1 MAQIQTYPRKTT
13 YDANDLIL
21 ICDKTPDANGVVT
34 NDTKTTTISTITDNL
49 NVVDTVTAS
58 GSGITAS
65 PNKGNVVIT
74 NTGVTSLTAGTNISL
89 SGSTGAITI
98 STSASNVDGS
108 GTAGTIPKW
117 SDSNTLTDSIIKDQG
132 GEDIIIPR
140 FIKHD
145 GDLNNAFG
153 FSNASEFIVSVGPS
167 TADQFLV
174 SQNAIIMKTESGTKV
189 ATGPVGVTLYSDTSD
204 TQTTTS
210 VERFATTT
218 TGAIVYGQ
226 TVAAGAASER
236 GGIIRYY
243 NNANDRYVGI
253 SGPVTQGTNYQIR
266 LPDSVGTASQV
277 LKLNNPIL
285 GGSTQNLV
293 WSDTGGISGSGSTN
307 FLPLYKNPTELTNSS
322 ISQDASADVTIGGA
336 ILNITPYVSSGLK
349 IKDDG
354 SQVTF
359 FGPTET
365 VSDYGLKLPSKPTA
379 GGQALVLPSTLG
391 SSPYQLEW
399 SGVVTGH
406 TVAPLLTSGSN
417 ITNNSTYDKQAI
429 LVQDVWTGG
438 SYIPL
443 SMSAFTP
450 STYDTSNPG
459 KTGFAIYKGTIK
471 ESSSAIALSGS
482 YLAERVAVGCHD
494 IALTV
499 NPGND
504 IKLFPGDFFVFVMFL
519 EGDGSAT
526 ANWAGASAVNDVDLC
541 GLTAIEV
548 AWPTS
553 GAFPTLNSLITA
565 GTVTAPR
572 VCPAV
577 TLQLS

>member
-34 NDTKTTTISTITDNL
+34 NDTKTTNISTIADNL
-49 NVVDTVTAS
+49 NVVETFTSSFGTYISGTANAAAKGAVS
-58 GSGITAS
+58 IGTLNLSAVDGTA
-65 PNKGNVVIT
+65 VIGT
-74 NTGVTSLTAGTNISL
+74 RFLSKDNTWDVPAFVTSVTTFNNSGVAITPTTGDVKVGIDILTLTDL
-89 SGSTGAITI
+89 STGALG
-98 STSASNVDGS
+98 SDLLFAVDDPS
-108 GTAGTIPKW
+108 GTPINKKISIDNFFSTVGLITNSSINYTVKLP
-117 SDSNTLTDSIIKDQG
+117 NT
-132 GEDIIIPR
+132 
-140 FIKHD
+140 
-145 GDLNNAFG
+145 
-153 FSNASEFIVSVGPS
+153 
-167 TADQFLV
+167 
-174 SQNAIIMKTESGTKV
+174 
-189 ATGPVGVTLYSDTSD
+189 
-204 TQTTTS
+204 
-210 VERFATTT
+210 
-218 TGAIVYGQ
+218 
-226 TVAAGAASER
+226 
-236 GGIIRYY
+236 
-243 NNANDRYVGI
+243 
-253 SGPVTQGTNYQIR
+253 
-266 LPDSVGTASQV
+266 VGTANQI
-277 LKLNNPIL
+277 LKLPSTI
-285 GGSTQNLV
+285 GSTPHELT
-293 WSDTGGISGSGSTN
+293 WSDDDKGVVGSGSIN
-307 FLPLYKNPTELTNSS
+307 NLPLWKNATELTNSS

-336 ILNITPYVSSGLK
+336 ILNITPYVFGGLK

-354 SQVTF
+354 SQVTLS
-359 FGPTET
+359 GPGAT
-365 VSDYGLKLPSKPTA
+365 VIDYGLKLPDKPTA

-565 GTVTAPR
+565 GTVTTPR
-572 VCPAV
+572 ICPAV

>member
-117 SDSNTLTDSIIKDQG
+117 SDSNTLTDSVIKDQG

-210 VERFATTT
+210 VARFATTT

-226 TVAAGAASER
+226 TIAQGAASER

-243 NNANDRYVGI
+243 NNTNDRYVGI
-253 SGPVTQGTNYQIR
+253 AGPITQGVNYQIR
-266 LPDSVGTASQV
+266 LPDTIGTVGQVLAIGSISGSNAIMQWVDNSGGGRTCNLTITSTVTNETIANANDGTASIAIANGIANYAAILTHTDSSTKTQTATTSPIV
-277 LKLNNPIL
+277 FTGLKP
-285 GGSTQNLV
+285 GT
-293 WSDTGGISGSGSTN
+293 WTISGQDNEPSGTTKC
-307 FLPLYKNPTELTNSS
+307 PLSGTLS
-322 ISQDASADVTIGGA
+322 ISAASCAAIGVAVQVTDATAPNYNNGRAVVTISGASISPYAMNVKSADGGVDVS
-336 ILNITPYVSSGLK
+336 IT
-349 IKDDG
+349 
-354 SQVTF
+354 
-359 FGPTET
+359 
-365 VSDYGLKLPSKPTA
+365 
-379 GGQALVLPSTLG
+379 
-391 SSPYQLEW
+391 
-399 SGVVTGH
+399 
-406 TVAPLLTSGSN
+406 
-417 ITNNSTYDKQAI
+417 
-429 LVQDVWTGG
+429 
-438 SYIPL
+438 
-443 SMSAFTP
+443 
-450 STYDTSNPG
+450 
-459 KTGFAIYKGTIK
+459 
-471 ESSSAIALSGS
+471 
-482 YLAERVAVGCHD
+482 
-494 IALTV
+494 
-499 NPGND
+499 
-504 IKLFPGDFFVFVMFL
+504 
-519 EGDGSAT
+519 
-526 ANWAGASAVNDVDLC
+526 GASPINFT
-541 GLTAIEV
+541 GLTAATYTLSGKDNSGTAGESCDVTGTTFVLGGAAPTTTLTQIAQGSGYTLETVYTATPTDGTGSGLLFTV
-548 AWPTS
+548 ATTTGGGPVVTADGS
-553 GAFPTLNSLITA
+553 GYVLSLIHISEPTR
-565 GTVTAPR
+565 PY
-572 VCPAV
+572 
-577 TLQLS
+577 